1 MNAQPLDIGGLP
13 TRLRLQAGHCL
24 RLGSPLYAGLLQRAA
39 DDAEAGGPTA
49 TVLRGH
55 EDDPA
60 DSMLA
65 LRLMG
70 AVHRRV
76 LEGQLPELEP
86 FYLPSGGSNDRIA
99 SKSPTAVAD
108 GAWPAFRK
116 ALANDR
122 EALRQLLDRPVQ
134 TNEVGRCAALLPS
147 FLAIAAETDLPL
159 RLLEVG
165 SSAGLNLRWDR
176 YRYEAGG
183 FSWGDPKSP
192 VRLRFELEGE
202 MPEST
207 EVALAER
214 RGCDRCPVD
223 PATEEG
229 RLTLLSYLWP
239 DQANRVARVKAALRL
254 AGELPVDIDRAGAA
268 EWIGPRLAEARR
280 GVATVVFHSI
290 VMQYLP
296 QEERDEFR
304 HLVEEAGATAEPCAP
319 LAWLRMEPA
328 GERAE
333 VRLTLW
339 PGGAERLLARVT
351 YHGDSV
357 DLVPAS

>member
-1 MNAQPLDIGGLP
+1 LNAQPLDIGGLP

-24 RLGSPLYAGLLQRAA
+24 RLGSPLYAGLLRRAA

-55 EDDPA
+55 EGDPV

-76 LEGQLPELEP
+76 LEGHLPELEP
-86 FYLPSGGSNDRIA
+86 FYLPSGASYDRIA
-99 SKSPTAVAD
+99 SKSRTAVAD
-108 GAWPAFRK
+108 AAWLVFRK
-116 ALANDR
+116 ALTEDE

-134 TNEVGRCAALLPS
+134 TNEVGRCAALLPG
-147 FLAIAAETDLPL
+147 FLAIAAETGLPL

-176 YRYEAGG
+176 YYYEADG
-183 FSWGDPKSP
+183 FRWGDPGSF
-192 VRLRFELEGE
+192 VRLRFELGGGS
-202 MPEST
+202 PT
-207 EVALAER
+207 LVRAAVAER
-214 RGCDRCPVD
+214 SGCDRRPID
-223 PATEEG
+223 PTTDEG
-229 RLTLLSYLWP
+229 RLTLLSYVWP
-239 DQANRVARVKAALRL
+239 DQRNRIERVKAALEVARKAPVEVDRADAVEWIERRL
-254 AGELPVDIDRAGAA
+254 AA
-268 EWIGPRLAEARR
+268 PRE
-280 GVATVVFHSI
+280 GVATVIFHSI

-296 QEERDEFR
+296 QGEREEFR
-304 HLVEEAGATAEPCAP
+304 RLVEGAGAAADVGAP

-328 GERAE
+328 GGRAE

-339 PGGAERLLARVT
+339 PDGGERLLARVT

-357 DLVPAS
+357 DLGIAS